1 VSFDLIDLFP
11 NLLTLSSLALWAWIL
26 LRWRKGEPPLAY
38 RDRPDASLDVFTVL
52 AVLFLWLMVPP
63 CVHQFMQP
71 TVAPSLHNVRLSCV
85 SGVLTLL
92 GFMATLFA
100 ASGYRPH
107 ELGIGLKQWAD
118 DLRDGGVGYLAAFL
132 PVFLVLLATKP
143 LRSEPTMHPFLKVLQ
158 KYPQTSTVLWM
169 ILVAVVIAPLLEEL
183 LFRVVLQGALTKRV
197 GPKWSIPLVA
207 VAFSAVHSWPD
218 SLALIPL
225 ALVLGYVYHRRH
237 SYLAVVVL
245 HAIFN
250 ATNLVFAL
258 LSAENAPA
266 GS

>member
-1 VSFDLIDLFP
+1 M
-11 NLLTLSSLALWAWIL
+11 
-26 LRWRKGEPPLAY
+26 
-38 RDRPDASLDVFTVL
+38 SLDFITVL
-52 AVLFLWLMVPP
+52 AVLFIWLMMPP
-63 CVHQFMQP
+63 LVREYLQP
-71 TVAPSLHNVRLSCV
+71 TAEPSLRNVQILCVTGSLS
-85 SGVLTLL
+85 VLGIGLV
-92 GFMATLFA
+92 LFVV
-100 ASGYRPH
+100 GQYRPH
-107 ELGIGLKQWAD
+107 ELGISLKQWPA
-118 DLRDGGVGYLAAFL
+118 DLRVGSLGYLASFAPIIL
-132 PVFLVLLATKP
+132 ILVATAP
-143 LRSEPTMHPFLKVLQ
+143 LRSEATLHPLLKVLRLH
-158 KYPQTSTVLWM
+158 PQATTILWM

-183 LFRVVLQGALTKRV
+183 LFRVVLQGALTKRI
-197 GPKWSIPLVA
+197 GPTWSIPLVA

-258 LSAENAPA
+258 LAAENAPA